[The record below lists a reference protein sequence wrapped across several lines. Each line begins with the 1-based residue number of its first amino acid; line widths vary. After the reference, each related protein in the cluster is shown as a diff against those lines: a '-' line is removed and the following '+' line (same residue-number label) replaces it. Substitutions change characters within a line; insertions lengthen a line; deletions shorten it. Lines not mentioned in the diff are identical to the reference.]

1 MILIIGLFLIG
12 IFTGILAGIFGIGGG
27 ILFTPILF
35 FVFNSAGIEQ
45 PVAWTI
51 GTSLFCTF
59 TAALS
64 SSIQQTNQK
73 NIFLAEGL
81 RVGLFGALGV
91 YLGKLISTSSF
102 YTEEVFVMIFAS
114 LLFLVAFMFYKRGQS
129 TEDIIQNRQ
138 PILIKKSIVTGL
150 GGGFVAAIAGVG
162 GGVVIVPALNLGFRV
177 DIAKAVSIS
186 SLAILLISLSG
197 WLQFAFLSGDGIGAT
212 NYTLGYVDF
221 GTGLPL
227 IAGAFA
233 GGFLGVKS
241 AKRLPQGKRQVLFSV
256 LMIVVAVLMVY
267 SIL

>member
-1 MILIIGLFLIG
+1 MMLIIGLFLIG
-12 IFTGILAGIFGIGGG
+12 IFTGVLAGIFGIGGG

-59 TAALS
+59 SAALS
-64 SSIQQTNQK
+64 SSIQQRNQK
-73 NIFLAEGL
+73 NSYLAEGL

-91 YLGKLISTSSF
+91 YFGKLISTSAF
-102 YTEEVFVMIFAS
+102 YTEEVFVIIFS
-114 LLFLVAFMFYKRGQS
+114 LLLLLVAYMFYKRGQS
-129 TEDIIQNRQ
+129 NVNAGLNTK
-138 PILIKKSIVTGL
+138 PVLFKKSIVTGL

-162 GGVVIVPALNLGFRV
+162 GGVVMVPALNLGYRI

-197 WLQFAFLSGDGIGAT
+197 WLQFAFLSGNEIGAT
-212 NYTLGYVDF
+212 SYTVGYVDF

-227 IAGAFA
+227 ILGAFA

-241 AKRLPQGKRQVLFSV
+241 AEKLPQSRRQVLFSI
-256 LMIVVAVLMVY
+256 LTIIVAVLMIY
-267 SIL
+267 SIF